1 MFFSEAI
8 FFANGEA
15 IIRSPSL
22 LVVVG
27 EGLGGALMP
36 ASSCDDAG
44 VVSGVGSSCEPSPPS
59 CEFSDG

>member
-1 MFFSEAI
+1 MTILPLGPVPVTFERSMFFSEAI

-36 ASSCDDAG
+36 ASSCDDRPLA
-44 VVSGVGSSCEPSPPS
+44 
-59 CEFSDG
+59 